1 MIQEIFRL
9 FLKRLGGAGGERQH
23 NGRWDT
29 IPNRIT
35 LAGFAAIGFYCYLF
49 LTGSWI
55 WAIPLLHVVILL
67 SDLLDGLA
75 ADWLNQHSKLGRYL
89 DPLRDRVHAIALYT
103 NFVLMAAD
111 DMWFVLAAFA
121 VAITAEVWVSVLAH
135 RRLIDDVLS
144 VGKARAGIYY
154 LFGFVA
160 LVQMYWIGDE
170 IIPLFVIA
178 CIMATASAMSAISYT
193 LDYVRRSKKETPET

>member
-1 MIQEIFRL
+1 MFFLGRL
-9 FLKRLGGAGGERQH
+9 KSAEGERKH
-23 NGRWDT
+23 NERWDT

-144 VGKARAGIYY
+144 VGKARALIYGVSG
-154 LFGFVA
+154 LIG
-160 LVQMYWIGDE
+160 LIQLYWIGGE
-170 IIPLFVIA
+170 AMLSLVVISWM
-178 CIMATASAMSAISYT
+178 MATASVTAAISYT
-193 LDYVRRSKKETPET
+193 IDART

>member
-1 MIQEIFRL
+1 MIQEIFRF

-144 VGKARAGIYY
+144 VGKARALIYGVSG
-154 LFGFVA
+154 LIG
-160 LVQMYWIGDE
+160 LIQLYWIGGE
-170 IIPLFVIA
+170 AMLSLVVISWM
-178 CIMATASAMSAISYT
+178 MATASVTAAISYT
-193 LDYVRRSKKETPET
+193 IDART

>member
-1 MIQEIFRL
+1 MIQEIFRF

-144 VGKARAGIYY
+144 VGKARALIYGVSGLIGLIQLY
-154 LFGFVA
+154 LIGGEA
-160 LVQMYWIGDE
+160 MLSLV
-170 IIPLFVIA
+170 VISWM
-178 CIMATASAMSAISYT
+178 MATASVTAAISYT
-193 LDYVRRSKKETPET
+193 IDART